1 MIADLITKNTVRINV
16 NAKNWENAI
25 RAGGELLKNVD
36 AIDQEYIDAMVR
48 AVKDIGPY
56 IVLAPGIAMPH
67 ANPKFGAKKLGMS
80 LITLSK
86 PVCFGNKENDPVSI
100 VVCLSATKDNDH
112 LQELSELIKVLGDT
126 AKVEQIKHAANIQV
140 ILDAFANV

>member
-25 RAGGELLKNVD
+25 RAGGELLKNID

-86 PVCFGNKENDPVSI
+86 PVCFGNKENDPVFI

-126 AKVEQIKHAANIQV
+126 DKVEQIKHAANIQV